1 MAKKELWGDI
11 LKDEKETFVSNY
23 LHSVRRKIFFFVIL
37 FGISLASILLTLGF
51 GVYHISVLESIE
63 TFFQHITGNITN
75 IKDDHYIWN
84 VRLPR
89 ALGAL
94 FVGVGLS
101 VGGVIMQNNMRNPLA
116 EPYTMG
122 ISSGA
127 FLGAILSMICGISL
141 FSFLSGE
148 AATIANAFLF
158 SLIPTAIIVIVSIFK
173 KLTSTTMILLG
184 IAIMFIFSSICQFI
198 MVTAPSE
205 TLSDAYNW
213 RVGTL
218 AKITW
223 DNLPI
228 MALFV
233 TVISI
238 ILFSLY
244 RKFDVM
250 YAGDRTAQTLGIDPN
265 RLRIISLILV
275 SFMTAAIVSF
285 TGTIGFI
292 GLVGPHIARIFV
304 GSSNKYLIPS
314 AAVFGAVFII
324 MADTIAKVSG
334 VNGLPV
340 GVISAMIGGP
350 LFIYILIKQ
359 NKSAL

>member
-1 MAKKELWGDI
+1 LKE
-11 LKDEKETFVSNY
+11 EKESFVSNY
-23 LHSVRRKIFFFVIL
+23 LHSAHRKVIFFIVL
-37 FGISLASILLTLGF
+37 FAISLSSILLTLGF
-51 GVYHISVLESIE
+51 GVYHISILESID
-63 TFFQHITGNITN
+63 TFFQHMTGNITN
-75 IKDDHYIWN
+75 LKNDHYIWDI
-84 VRLPR
+84 RLPR

-94 FVGVGLS
+94 FVGIGLS

-141 FSFLSGE
+141 IPFLSGE
-148 AATIANAFLF
+148 TATIANAFLF
-158 SLIPTAIIVIVSIFK
+158 SLIPTTIIVIISVFK
-173 KLTSTTMILLG
+173 KITSTTMILLG
-184 IAIMFIFSSICQFI
+184 IAIMFVFSSICQFI

-213 RVGTL
+213 KVGTL

-233 TVISI
+233 TSISI

-244 RKFDVM
+244 KRFDVM
-250 YAGDRTAQTLGIDPN
+250 YAGDRTAQTLGINPN
-265 RLRIISLILV
+265 RLRIMSLVLV

-314 AAVFGAVFII
+314 AAAFGAMFII
-324 MADTIAKVSG
+324 LADTIAKVSG

-340 GVISAMIGGP
+340 GVISAMVGGP
-350 LFIYILIKQ
+350 LFIYILIRQ
-359 NKSAL
+359 TRSAW